1 MPLLDKLL
9 ADQKFLQKAK
19 DLAQGQKFEHVPP
32 RLREYWVN
40 RMWVAG
46 VIGALYW
53 AGYEI
58 IKKEENEK
66 QKSD

>member
-1 MPLLDKLL
+1 MSLSDKFIN
-9 ADQKFLQKAK
+9 DIKFLEKAK
-19 DLAQGQKFEHVPP
+19 DLAQGQKFEPVPP

-46 VIGALYW
+46 VIGALNW

-58 IKKEENEK
+58 KKK
-66 QKSD
+66 DDGHTT